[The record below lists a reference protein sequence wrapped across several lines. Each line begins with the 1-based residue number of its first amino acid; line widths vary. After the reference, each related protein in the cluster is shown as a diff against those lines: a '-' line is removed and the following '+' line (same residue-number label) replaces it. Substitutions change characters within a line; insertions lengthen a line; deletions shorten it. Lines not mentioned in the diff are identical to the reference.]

1 MNNLKILHL
10 TDWHIDDPNSI
21 EEKLRKGFYRDYVN
35 SLYNEMKVQG
45 KEQIDLLICSGDFI
59 NKGKIENFDHAKLIL
74 DYLIEKF
81 AIGPEKVII
90 SIGNHDMKVSNHL
103 VGDRTAFDIFSTKYG
118 LSKKLVSQKLF
129 SITELP
135 NKIFIIELDSVY
147 NENGEIN
154 NDPSNHHLIK
164 PSELKD
170 STLDSIVT
178 AVEEN
183 VKQPNLIIVV
193 THFPMSLNDRM
204 KQIHEETGWVEKHLW
219 KSGRDI
225 IQRIINN
232 RIDNNIICLY
242 GDGHIDNYW
251 PSSEKHI
258 FFMTGMFGGNYIK
271 RTYEKNGKS
280 ISFEK
285 TNDAKLVEFTKSNSS
300 PNIFT
305 FSYYPEGFNYN
316 PQTGSWKMEVG
327 KILVEEKTSIIYP
340 AVTNTPEQ
348 DILEK
353 KVELISSQIQES
365 ILECIKTKNLYYFAR
380 TKTSDKESSLGWVP
394 ISALFENRELL
405 SGSIEKINEWV
416 SKINEFEN
424 SENCVLIGLGFWG
437 GIFATQLNARRNNPC
452 FLVSSK
458 RIKHNHIYF
467 ESIDYIINQISSFNL
482 KEIIILTDVI
492 STGNSILELKQRIS
506 EKLNVGNIKFLAIS
520 IISDKNQQRL
530 QKIEEFYK
538 IGSLC
543 IDLPIPV
550 IENDKLPDES
560 IFPVEY
566 DFR

>member
-1 MNNLKILHL
+1 MTNFKILHL
-10 TDWHIDDPNSI
+10 TDWHIDNPISI

-35 SLYNEMKVQG
+35 SLFNEMKAQN
-45 KEQIDLLICSGDFI
+45 KEKIDLLICSGDFI
-59 NKGKIENFDHAKLIL
+59 NKGKVENFDHAKEVLN
-74 DYLIEKF
+74 YLLEKF
-81 AIGPEKVII
+81 SLSPENIVL
-90 SIGNHDMKVSNHL
+90 SIGNHDMKVSKHL
-103 VGDRTAFDIFSTKYG
+103 AGDRTAFDIFSAKYG
-118 LSKKLVSQKLF
+118 ISKKLITDKLF
-129 SITELP
+129 SISELS

-147 NENGEIN
+147 NEKGEIN
-154 NDPSNHHLIK
+154 NESGNHHLIK
-164 PSELKD
+164 PSELLD
-170 STLDSIVT
+170 STLDFIVT
-178 AVEEN
+178 SVEEQIKN
-183 VKQPNLIIVV
+183 PNLIIVV

-232 RIDNNIICLY
+232 RIENNIICLY

-251 PSSEKHI
+251 PSSERHI
-258 FFMTGMFGGNYIK
+258 FFMTGMFGGNYVK
-271 RTYEKNGKS
+271 RTYEKDGKS

-285 TNDAKLVEFTKSNSS
+285 TNDAKLIEFIKDNSG

-305 FSYYPEGFNYN
+305 FSYYPEGFDYS
-316 PQTGSWKMEVG
+316 PQTGIWKMEVG
-327 KILVEEKTSIIYP
+327 KILVEEKTSITYP
-340 AVTNTPEQ
+340 ILNNTPEK
-348 DILEK
+348 DNLEK
-353 KVELISSQIQES
+353 KVELISGQIQES

-405 SGSIEKINEWV
+405 SGSIEKIYEWV
-416 SKINEFEN
+416 SKINKFEN
-424 SENCVLIGLGFWG
+424 SDNCVLIGLGFWG

-467 ESIDYIINQISSFNL
+467 ESIDYILSQISSFDL
-482 KEIIILTDVI
+482 MEIIIITDVI

-506 EKLNVGNIKFLAIS
+506 EKLNVSKTKFLAIS

-538 IGSLC
+538 LGSLC